1 MIIKHKYIKLN
12 NILNNNTKKSGKCI
26 LALGKRNAI
35 KYFHYM

>member
-12 NILNNNTKKSGKCI
+12 NILNNNTKKSEKYI